1 VANPRHVPDRA
12 GGSARRQ
19 AGKRRAETR
28 VRHLARLGAR
38 WARVAGALALFAAWV
53 ALPVRLAMI
62 AGAAPRIATEARAV
76 RPSRVA
82 IVFGAAV
89 RGETVSAILYD
100 RVAAAAELYRAGT
113 VQKLLLS
120 GDNRTTDYNE
130 PGAMRRTAL
139 TLGVADAD
147 ITLDYAG
154 RSTYDTCYR
163 AHAIFGL
170 SEAVLVTQRFHLSRA
185 ITLCDALGVRATGF
199 ASDRRTYL
207 GQWGNDLREVLA
219 SANAVFELFVTRP
232 VPVLGPPEPIR

>member
-1 VANPRHVPDRA
+1 MKHGASQSGHGAPERGRVLRRPDT
-12 GGSARRQ
+12 RRRGRI
-19 AGKRRAETR
+19 AVVRWTR
-28 VRHLARLGAR
+28 
-38 WARVAGALALFAAWV
+38 RVAAGLLILAWV
-53 ALPVRLAMI
+53 ALPIRLAMI
-62 AGAAPRIATEARAV
+62 ASAAPRIWSSIEAV
-76 RPSRVA
+76 PPTRVA

-100 RVAAAAELYRAGT
+100 RVAAAAELYRAGK
-113 VQKLLLS
+113 VGKLLLS
-120 GDNRTTDYNE
+120 GDNRTVDYNE

>member
-1 VANPRHVPDRA
+1 MPAA
-12 GGSARRQ
+12 TARL
-19 AGKRRAETR
+19 RR
-28 VRHLARLGAR
+28 VARLGAR
-38 WARVAGALALFAAWV
+38 WARNAIALALLIGWSAV
-53 ALPVRLAMI
+53 PVRLGMI
-62 AGAAPRIATEARAV
+62 ASAAPRIASTAQNV
-76 RPSRVA
+76 RPARVA

-89 RGETVSAILYD
+89 RGDTVSAILYD
-100 RVAAAAELYRAGT
+100 RVAAAADLYRAGI

-120 GDNRTTDYNE
+120 GDNRTIDYNE

-170 SEAVLVTQRFHLSRA
+170 NEAILVTQRFHLSRA
-185 ITLCDALGVRATGF
+185 ITLCDALGVRAMGY

-207 GQWGNDLREVLA
+207 GQWGNEMREVAA
-219 SANAVFELFVTRP
+219 SANALIELYVTRP
-232 VPVLGPPEPIR
+232 LPVLGAPESIP

>member
-1 VANPRHVPDRA
+1 MIS
-12 GGSARRQ
+12 SA
-19 AGKRRAETR
+19 
-28 VRHLARLGAR
+28 
-38 WARVAGALALFAAWV
+38 AA
-53 ALPVRLAMI
+53 
-62 AGAAPRIATEARAV
+62 RIAADAQGV
-76 RPSRVA
+76 RPTRVA

-100 RVAAAAELYRAGT
+100 RIAAAAELYRAGK
-113 VQKLLLS
+113 VRKLLLS
-120 GDNRTTDYNE
+120 GDNRTIDYNE

-139 TLGVADAD
+139 SLGVADAD

-185 ITLCDALGVRATGF
+185 IALCDALGVRATGF

-207 GQWGNDLREVLA
+207 GQWGNDLREVAA

-232 VPVLGPPEPIR
+232 LPVLGTPEPIR